1 MLKMIDKSVK
11 NKTIKL
17 LGEDKKKKTL
27 NTKHVSLPFTTLPA
41 DVEFIG
47 KGCFRMNMSTR
58 PDELVVSICSP
69 AI

>member
-1 MLKMIDKSVK
+1 MLKMINKSVK

-17 LGEDKKKKTL
+17 LGEDKMKTL
-27 NTKHVSLPFTTLPA
+27 HTKHVSLLFTTLPA